1 MRFASLI
8 VLVGLVVLVL
18 YSASHAQTPG
28 FNGGGVFAFDPEISV
43 VNSGALVDAQA
54 VVSSDRKYVT
64 INMRPSL
71 SRLIGLNVF
80 PVQSVSFD
88 PNAGGGGGGGGA
100 SGGGAGGAQMGFV
113 GGAGFIEEDAVAV
126 EPSKPAGAPQPTK
139 SAAAAE
145 RAAHAKKPGP
155 IPASPVKTSPSEIL
169 KVDPTAANSVLRKQG
184 MFLIET
190 K

>member
-1 MRFASLI
+1 MRFATLMLI
-8 VLVGLVVLVL
+8 ASSVVLT
-18 YSASHAQTPG
+18 STSISRAQVPP
-28 FNGGGVFAFDPEISV
+28 FNGGGAFAFDPEISV
-43 VNSGALVDAQA
+43 VNSGALLDAQV

-71 SRLIGLNVF
+71 SRLNALNVF
-80 PVQSVSFD
+80 PVQSVGF
-88 PNAGGGGGGGGA
+88 GGQGGGGGA
-100 SGGGAGGAQMGFV
+100 AGGGAQLGFV
-113 GGAGFIEEDAVAV
+113 GGAGFIEDDAVGV
-126 EPSKPAGAPQPTK
+126 EPAMPAGAPQPAK

-145 RAAHAKKPGP
+145 RAAQAKKPGP

-169 KVDPTAANSVLRKQG
+169 KVDPTAANSVLRREG